1 MSIRKDAYSIIAN
14 IMSNAHY
21 EEVVGVAGLISTP
34 ENDVVALVSLTL
46 EDEDEE
52 EYIVV
57 KTLSILRTLLFYS
70 EQHR

>member
-34 ENDVVALVSLTL
+34 ENDVVALVS
-46 EDEDEE
+46 
-52 EYIVV
+52 
-57 KTLSILRTLLFYS
+57 
-70 EQHR
+70 